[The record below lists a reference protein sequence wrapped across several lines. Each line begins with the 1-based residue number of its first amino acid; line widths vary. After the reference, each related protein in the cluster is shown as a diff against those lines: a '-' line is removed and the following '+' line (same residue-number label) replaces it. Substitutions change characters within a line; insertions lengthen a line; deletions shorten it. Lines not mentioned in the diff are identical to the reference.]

1 MAVNGKEP
9 KQASS
14 LYLFWAKQA
23 ATGHYFA
30 GASLVPPGFSTAQ
43 DDCDNGWSQTFLQC
57 RHIPVEIGLGYARLM
72 GSKPL
77 TTAVMVGM
85 STEPHRTWNTAGQI
99 AVLREAVW
107 RWMLGE
113 GEVNVTICQSAR
125 HHRKSYRRKG
135 ESPPARSGWPRGG
148 CDCSFTSPP
157 RLQKSRRDR
166 GGGSTSPLIQLF
178 VKCLPLSRN
187 RIRKVKFKVTSLC
200 RGKTK
205 KKKRNSL
212 TLFVTRFNTAT
223 GKDTAPSINPISPLS
238 AITHYTLL
246 HTSAGCSEVVR
257 LWTHCA
263 LSINRIGVCY

>member
-1 MAVNGKEP
+1 MKTFGIILSLADPYIHGKLQQQPQTWLEMVRNLNKLAVYTFFWV
-9 KQASS
+9 KQ
-14 LYLFWAKQA
+14 

-30 GASLVPPGFSTAQ
+30 GASLVPPGFITAQ

-113 GEVNVTICQSAR
+113 GEVNVTICQSAP

-157 RLQKSRRDR
+157 RLQKSRRDQR
-166 GGGSTSPLIQLF
+166 RRLDLA
-178 VKCLPLSRN
+178 V
-187 RIRKVKFKVTSLC
+187 
-200 RGKTK
+200 
-205 KKKRNSL
+205 NSA
-212 TLFVTRFNTAT
+212 F
-223 GKDTAPSINPISPLS
+223 
-238 AITHYTLL
+238 
-246 HTSAGCSEVVR
+246 C
-257 LWTHCA
+257 
-263 LSINRIGVCY
+263 

>member
-1 MAVNGKEP
+1 MAGNGKEP

-14 LYLFWAKQA
+14 LYLFWAKQV
-23 ATGHYFA
+23 TGHYFA

-113 GEVNVTICQSAR
+113 GEVNVTICQSAP

-157 RLQKSRRDR
+157 RLQKSRRDQR
-166 GGGSTSPLIQLF
+166 RRLDLA
-178 VKCLPLSRN
+178 V
-187 RIRKVKFKVTSLC
+187 
-200 RGKTK
+200 
-205 KKKRNSL
+205 NSA
-212 TLFVTRFNTAT
+212 F
-223 GKDTAPSINPISPLS
+223 
-238 AITHYTLL
+238 
-246 HTSAGCSEVVR
+246 C
-257 LWTHCA
+257 
-263 LSINRIGVCY
+263 